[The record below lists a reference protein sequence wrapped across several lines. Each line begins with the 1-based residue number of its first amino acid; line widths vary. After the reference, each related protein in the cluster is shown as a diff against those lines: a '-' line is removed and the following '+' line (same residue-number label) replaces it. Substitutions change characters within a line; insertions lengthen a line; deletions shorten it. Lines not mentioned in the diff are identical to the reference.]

1 MSDSDAHT
9 GFGALISKGDGQ
21 SPETF
26 VPVLGVKSITG
37 PGIQRDTHDVT
48 TMNDA
53 DTADGQ
59 YRKFIGGLVDAGE
72 VSFDANFLP
81 RDPTQSQEAG
91 GFLAEFD
98 KLSCN
103 SRGNW
108 RITMPECEGEGESY
122 FQFQGIV
129 TGSAI
134 QMPIDDVMTFTG
146 TIKVSGRPELVIES

>member
-1 MSDSDAHT
+1 MADSDAHT
-9 GFGALISKGDGQ
+9 GFGALIARGDGN
-21 SPETF
+21 SPENFTA
-26 VPVLGVKSITG
+26 VLGVKSITG

-53 DTADGQ
+53 DTQDGQ
-59 YRKFIGGLVDAGE
+59 FRKFIGGLVDAGE
-72 VSFDANFLP
+72 VSFEANFLP
-81 RDPTQSQEAG
+81 RDPTQSQDAG

-108 RITMPECEGEGESY
+108 RIMMPECEGEANSY
-122 FQFQGIV
+122 FEFAGIV

-134 QMPIDDVMTFTG
+134 QIPMDDVMTFTG
-146 TIKVSGRPELVIES
+146 TIKVSGRPHLVIET